1 MRHKCARACA
11 RGCGWVFT
19 VVSHQALLD
28 VTDICKKVAD
38 CCDLAG
44 KKRSHAINGNR
55 SNHPATSHE
64 GDSYPRSA
72 GGGDEV
78 VAPLIAQFNAVSAE
92 ARHAA

>member
-1 MRHKCARACA
+1 MHVRVCV
-11 RGCGWVFT
+11 GGVFT

-38 CCDLAG
+38 CCDLVGG
-44 KKRSHAINGNR
+44 KKRSRAINGNH
-55 SNHPATSHE
+55 SNQPATSHE
-64 GDSYPRSA
+64 VDSYPRSA

-78 VAPLIAQFNAVSAE
+78 VTPLVAQFNAMSAE

>member
-1 MRHKCARACA
+1 MHVCV
-11 RGCGWVFT
+11 WVFT

-38 CCDLAG
+38 CCDLVG
-44 KKRSHAINGNR
+44 KKMSINGNR
-55 SNHPATSHE
+55 SNHPATSRE

-78 VAPLIAQFNAVSAE
+78 VTPLIAQFNAMSAE